1 MMGVHQPQKELFSFK
16 VDLDKRVRADN
27 PLRKIKEKVD
37 FSWVRMEVEET
48 YGSNGHVSA
57 DPVTVVKLMFLL
69 FWDGLRSEREL
80 MRIVPERLDYLWFLD
95 FGLDDTVPGHS
106 VLSKARAR
114 WGGKLFEK
122 LFVHTV
128 QQCVEEGLVGGKV
141 LHADGSLVI
150 ADASKDSVVK
160 GPEELIGALRKACG
174 AQVDKLDVA
183 DLEEEGTHKSTT
195 KSVNS
200 TLTSTT
206 DPDAPVVRR
215 SKPGSRGDPR
225 PCYKNHRAV
234 DDHCGVITATQTTP
248 GDVEENSLLETLVT
262 QHEANCLMRAQ
273 TLVADA
279 QYGTLDNFRKFGAA
293 GYQTHMAIINART
306 RKDRKGFFAPEDFEY
321 DKDNDQFI
329 CPSGERLYR
338 RSYVIGR
345 RYTEYS
351 TRKGVCAA
359 CPLKNRCTRSRTG
372 RTLKRHD
379 DQEIIDRAQGE
390 ACSARAKR
398 NRVRRRWLMEG
409 SFGQAVRH
417 HFKRSRYRGLW
428 RQRIQDHL
436 IAAVQNI
443 KKLAHMPKKRATSAS
458 ITSIVY
464 IFTLQYTGEAFLA
477 QIIGQF
483 ENSVTD

>member
-1 MMGVHQPQKELFSFK
+1 MGFHQPQKELFSFG
-16 VDLDKRVRADN
+16 VDLDKRVRSDN

-37 FSWVRMEVEET
+37 FSWVREEVEET

-57 DPVTVVKLMFLL
+57 DPVTVIKLMFLL
-69 FWDGLRSEREL
+69 FLDGVRSEREL

-95 FGLDDTVPGHS
+95 FELDDTVPGHS

-114 WGGKLFEK
+114 WGGELFEK

-128 QQCVEEGLVGGKV
+128 RQCMEEGLVGGKT
-141 LHADGSLVI
+141 LHADGSLVM

-160 GPEELIGALRKACG
+160 GPEELIDALRTACG
-174 AQVDKLDVA
+174 AQVDKLDNAASEEKTLEKKVA
-183 DLEEEGTHKSTT
+183 GK
-195 KSVNS
+195 VNS

-225 PCYKNHRAV
+225 PCYKNHRSV
-234 DDHCGVITATQTTP
+234 DDHCGVITTTETTP
-248 GDVEENSLLETLVT
+248 GDVEENRMLETLIN
-262 QHEANCLMRAQ
+262 QHEANCETKVR

-279 QYGTLDNFRKFGAA
+279 QYGTLDNFRKLGGK
-293 GYQTHMAIINART
+293 GYETHMAIINAKV
-306 RKDRKGFFAPEDFEY
+306 RKDREGLFLPESFEY

-329 CPSGERLYR
+329 CPAGQRLYR
-338 RSYVIGR
+338 RSYVPGR
-345 RYTEYS
+345 RYTEYG
-351 TRKGVCAA
+351 TRKGICAA
-359 CPLKNRCTRSRTG
+359 CPMQGNCTRSRTG

-379 DQEIIDRAQGE
+379 GQDIIDRAQDQ
-390 ACSARAKR
+390 ARSTQAKR
-398 NRVRRRWLMEG
+398 NRIRRRWLMEG

-428 RQRIQDHL
+428 KQRIQDHL

-443 KKLAHMPKKRATSAS
+443 KKLVGKPKNRPTGAS
-458 ITSIVY
+458 SRRLSSFLV
-464 IFTLQYTGEAFLA
+464 LQVPTEAF
-477 QIIGQF
+477 
-483 ENSVTD
+483 